1 MKSPVVAPDPL
12 RALDRRKFGSTWWA
26 LQALKGPYA
35 NQFAD
40 IQRAESRL
48 LASTTGGQSPVAWC
62 GDCGAPFFVGDDF
75 SVDGGGIASC
85 RRDAHGQPTTRCFD
99 EAPTN

>member
-1 MKSPVVAPDPL
+1 MNRPAAAPDPL
-12 RALDRRKFGSTWWA
+12 ATLDRRKFGSTWWA

-48 LASTTGGQSPVAWC
+48 LASSTGGQAPLAWC
-62 GDCGAPFFVGDDF
+62 GDCGAPFFDGDEF
-75 SVDGGGIASC
+75 RVDRSGIAAC
-85 RRDAHGQPTTRCFD
+85 RRSADDRPLGRCFD
-99 EAPTN
+99 EGGKP